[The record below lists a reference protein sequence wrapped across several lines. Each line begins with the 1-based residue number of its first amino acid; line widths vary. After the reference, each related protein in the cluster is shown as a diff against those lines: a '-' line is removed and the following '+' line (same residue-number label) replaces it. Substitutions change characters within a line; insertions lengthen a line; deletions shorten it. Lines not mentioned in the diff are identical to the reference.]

1 VLEDIKT
8 QFAKYID
15 KTIVDEILE
24 HYRALKTAYQ
34 LQDWEKCLI
43 RGGKFSESVMKA
55 IHFLR
60 TGEVARRILV
70 ESEINEALKQ
80 SGLPD
85 SIRLLIPRAIRILY
99 DHRSQRGGAH
109 TYPFNPN
116 AMDSILVSSTAD
128 WILAELVRLYYTTNP
143 DSALTIVKALTSKTV
158 PIVEYIDGDYV
169 VLRKNAPAREQ
180 IGFILYSRYPSRT
193 TPTQL
198 KGWIT
203 DHPAGSIVT
212 SLQWMEKDKHIHRN
226 NEGVILTT
234 LGIRNV
240 EQEIQ
245 PRLEVPKTT

>member
-1 VLEDIKT
+1 VLDEIK
-8 QFAKYID
+8 AELARHID
-15 KTIVDEILE
+15 ETIVDGILE
-24 HYRALKTAYQ
+24 HYRALKAACQ

-60 TGEVARRILV
+60 TGEVVRRISV
-70 ESEINEALKQ
+70 ESEINETLKHTD
-80 SGLPD
+80 LPD
-85 SIRLLIPRAIRILY
+85 SIRLLIPRAIRVLY
-99 DHRSQRGGAH
+99 DYRSQRGGAH

-116 AMDSILVSSTAD
+116 AMDSMLVSSAAD
-128 WILAELVRLYYTTNP
+128 WVFGELVRLYYTTDPN
-143 DSALTIVKALTSKTV
+143 SALAIVKALISKTV
-158 PIVEYIDGDYV
+158 PFVEYIDGDYV

-198 KGWIT
+198 KGWII
-203 DHPAGSIVT
+203 DHPPRSIAT
-212 SLQWMEKDKHIHRN
+212 SLQWMGKAKLIHRN

-234 LGIRNV
+234 LGIHHF

-245 PRLEVPKTT
+245 PKLEVAKT

>member
-1 VLEDIKT
+1 MLDAIKSEL
-8 QFAKYID
+8 AKYID

-24 HYRALKTAYQ
+24 HYSALKTAYQ

-43 RGGKFSESVMKA
+43 RGGKFSEVTMKA

-60 TGEVARRILV
+60 TGEVIRRISV
-70 ESEINEALKQ
+70 ESEINEALKRTD
-80 SGLPD
+80 LPD
-85 SIRLLIPRAIRILY
+85 SIRLLIPRAIRVLY

-128 WILAELVRLYYTTNP
+128 WILGELVRLYYTTDP
-143 DSALTIVKALTSKTV
+143 DGALTIVKALTSKTA
-158 PIVEYIDGDYV
+158 PFVEYIDGDYV
-169 VLRKNAPAREQ
+169 VLRQNASAREQ
-180 IGFILYSRYPSRT
+180 IELILYSRYPSRT

-203 DHPAGSIVT
+203 DHPARSIAT
-212 SLQWMEKDKHIHRN
+212 SLQWMEKAKHIHRN
-226 NEGVILTT
+226 NEGVMLTT

-245 PRLEVPKTT
+245 SKLEAGKT